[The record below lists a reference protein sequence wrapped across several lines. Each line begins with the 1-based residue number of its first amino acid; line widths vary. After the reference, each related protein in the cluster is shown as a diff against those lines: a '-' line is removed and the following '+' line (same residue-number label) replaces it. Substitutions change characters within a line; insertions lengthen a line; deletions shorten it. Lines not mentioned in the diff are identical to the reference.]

1 MQMQEEIKSLEQA
14 KPFVGETVIFVQS
27 VGDQKVNGTAEHP
40 AIVTR
45 VWNDHMVNLK
55 VMFDCGPTESI
66 GSVIHDDMA
75 MAGAPRWYRPCVY
88 VGAVAG
94 SQCN

>member
-1 MQMQEEIKSLEQA
+1 MHLQQEV
-14 KPFVGETVIFVQS
+14 KPFVGEVVIYVQPS
-27 VGDQKVNGTAEHP
+27 YETHVNGTAEHP

-55 VMFDCGPTESI
+55 VMFDCGPTESV
-66 GSVIHDDMA
+66 GSVIRDGVA
-75 MAGAPRWYRPCVY
+75 MPGAPRWYRSSEY

-94 SQCN
+94 NLCE